1 VGVTSLQ
8 DGFAR
13 LVRGSIPADRLPVPG
28 ARLELRPLPGA
39 AAAGVVAG
47 LSELG
52 ESTIVVVAKTPGAA
66 EDFFSDL
73 KALSRRRA
81 LRYLPQRETL
91 PYEDSDPH
99 VEISSQRVDALTAL
113 VTGRTSVLVTTARG
127 LIERSPFGDADLV
140 LRLRTGGTI
149 RRDDLA
155 RRLERMGFEQVP
167 TVREIGEFSVRG
179 GIVDLFP
186 FGHELPIRL
195 ELWGDEI
202 ESLRK
207 FELVSQRSVESL
219 REVDVL
225 PIDLTP
231 ELFESTEMERRSALE
246 LLPPATLIVELSAT
260 AGAVGR
266 RQLWEETTAAR
277 AEIYNETALPP
288 EALVMPPK
296 DADALLGGAR
306 RITIQSDDEAE
317 VVGPSDALD
326 LGIEPPPPIDRD
338 MGRLVAY
345 LSEHLSAGDD
355 VVVLCD
361 NEGQLERLEEIL
373 VELAGR
379 ALTDRVAL
387 AIGSIS
393 GGFRLPSRP
402 GRLVL
407 TDHEVFRRTRRL
419 RRASRFR
426 GVATL
431 DSISS
436 LSSGDYVVHMEHG
449 IGQYVGLETV
459 TVGEET
465 IETVKIRYADGETL
479 RVPPYRLDL
488 IERWTQPGEDVED
501 VAPPPVHK
509 LGGKKWKALRRR
521 TEESIHEMA
530 VELLELYAH
539 RSVSHGF
546 GFSAES
552 RWQRE
557 MESAFLYEDTPD
569 QRAAWEDTRRD
580 MESGQIMD
588 RLICG
593 DVGYGKT
600 EIAIRA
606 AFKAVQDG
614 KQVAVLAPTTILVE
628 QHAHTFGERLAGF
641 PVNITALSR
650 LRSPREQSETL
661 AGVADG
667 KIDIVIGTHRLL
679 SPDVGFS
686 DLGLLVVDEEQRFG
700 VRHKERLK
708 DLKRSVDVLTL
719 TATPIPRTMQLA
731 LGGLRDM
738 SLIETAPRDR
748 VPIITHLLEW
758 SDSIIRDAM
767 RRELDRGGQVFF
779 VHDRIETIDALA
791 ARVRGLVPEARVAV
805 AHGRMP
811 ERELERTM
819 HDLMEKEIDVLVST
833 SIIENGLDVPTANTM
848 IVDRADRFGLSQL
861 YQIRGRVGRSHHR
874 AYCYL
879 VVPHAVTPEAI
890 QRLRVLEH
898 HTELGSGYRVALKDL
913 QLRGAGNILGESQSG
928 FAQAVGFD
936 TYQRML
942 EKTVRRLKSGG
953 KSEDVHVPQ
962 VAIDG
967 ASYIP
972 DDYVPAEDQKLH
984 LYRRLSKAVDIET
997 VDGLRDELRDRF
1009 GPLPEAAERLLASQ
1023 RLKLLGAPLGIEWTR
1038 VSEDS
1043 ARINFR
1049 ADAFPRLAP
1058 LRDALADRQ
1067 VAVEVRRID
1076 PLSLLLARAG
1086 VEPLLPTLIDALE
1099 ILVVSAAGRTQ
1110 NAEQTDKTEG

>member
-1 VGVTSLQ
+1 
-8 DGFAR
+8 
-13 LVRGSIPADRLPVPG
+13 
-28 ARLELRPLPGA
+28 
-39 AAAGVVAG
+39 
-47 LSELG
+47 
-52 ESTIVVVAKTPGAA
+52 
-66 EDFFSDL
+66 
-73 KALSRRRA
+73 
-81 LRYLPQRETL
+81 
-91 PYEDSDPH
+91 
-99 VEISSQRVDALTAL
+99 
-113 VTGRTSVLVTTARG
+113 
-127 LIERSPFGDADLV
+127 
-140 LRLRTGGTI
+140 
-149 RRDDLA
+149 
-155 RRLERMGFEQVP
+155 
-167 TVREIGEFSVRG
+167 
-179 GIVDLFP
+179 
-186 FGHELPIRL
+186 
-195 ELWGDEI
+195 
-202 ESLRK
+202 
-207 FELVSQRSVESL
+207 
-219 REVDVL
+219 
-225 PIDLTP
+225 
-231 ELFESTEMERRSALE
+231 
-246 LLPPATLIVELSAT
+246 
-260 AGAVGR
+260 
-266 RQLWEETTAAR
+266 
-277 AEIYNETALPP
+277 
-288 EALVMPPK
+288 
-296 DADALLGGAR
+296 
-306 RITIQSDDEAE
+306 
-317 VVGPSDALD
+317 
-326 LGIEPPPPIDRD
+326 
-338 MGRLVAY
+338 
-345 LSEHLSAGDD
+345 
-355 VVVLCD
+355 
-361 NEGQLERLEEIL
+361 
-373 VELAGR
+373 
-379 ALTDRVAL
+379 
-387 AIGSIS
+387 
-393 GGFRLPSRP
+393 
-402 GRLVL
+402 
-407 TDHEVFRRTRRL
+407 
-419 RRASRFR
+419 
-426 GVATL
+426 
-431 DSISS
+431 
-436 LSSGDYVVHMEHG
+436 
-449 IGQYVGLETV
+449 
-459 TVGEET
+459 
-465 IETVKIRYADGETL
+465 
-479 RVPPYRLDL
+479 
-488 IERWTQPGEDVED
+488 
-501 VAPPPVHK
+501 
-509 LGGKKWKALRRR
+509 
-521 TEESIHEMA
+521 
-530 VELLELYAH
+530 
-539 RSVSHGF
+539 
-546 GFSAES
+546 
-552 RWQRE
+552 
-557 MESAFLYEDTPD
+557 
-569 QRAAWEDTRRD
+569 